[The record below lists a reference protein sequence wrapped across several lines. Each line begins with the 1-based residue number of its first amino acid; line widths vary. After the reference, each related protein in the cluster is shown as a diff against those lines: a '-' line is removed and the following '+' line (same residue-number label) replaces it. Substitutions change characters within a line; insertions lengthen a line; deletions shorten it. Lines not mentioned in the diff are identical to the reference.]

1 MTETRYGAAM
11 IIGNELEL
19 ERYVDDEDTILPFYR
34 IPLTGEF
41 LAAWAVHRLRETG
54 CRCKRLTAESS
65 ATVAKRATRADKDLV
80 YYSADATEA
89 RLIRAGK
96 ACVLTLEFNKKEE
109 EEDFIHFIADLICEN
124 QAQAKP
130 V

>member
-1 MTETRYGAAM
+1 MTETRYGAAT

-19 ERYVDDEDTILPFYR
+19 ERYVDNDDDTILPFYR

-41 LAAWAVHRLRETG
+41 IAAWAVHRLRQSG
-54 CRCKRLTAESS
+54 CRCKRLESS
-65 ATVAKRATRADKDLV
+65 ATVAKRATRSDKDLV
-80 YYSADATEA
+80 YFTANATEA

-96 ACVLTLEFNKKEE
+96 ACVVTLEFSDREE
-109 EEDFIHFIADLICEN
+109 EEDFIRFVTDLICDSPP
-124 QAQAKP
+124 AAKS

>member
-1 MTETRYGAAM
+1 MTETRYGAAL

-19 ERYVDDEDTILPFYR
+19 ERYVDSDDTILPFYR

-41 LAAWAVHRLRETG
+41 LAAWAVHRLRQMG
-54 CRCKRLTAESS
+54 CRCKRLAAESS

-80 YYSADATEA
+80 YYSAAATEA

-96 ACVLTLEFNKKEE
+96 ACVLTLEFGKKEE
-109 EEDFIHFIADLICEN
+109 EEDFIRFITDLICDSPSAARE
-124 QAQAKP
+124 

>member
-1 MTETRYGAAM
+1 MTETRYGVAK

-19 ERYVDDEDTILPFYR
+19 ERYVDDDTILPFYR

-41 LAAWAVHRLRETG
+41 IAAWAVHRLRQTGG
-54 CRCKRLTAESS
+54 CRCKRLESS
-65 ATVAKRATRADKDLV
+65 VTVAKRATRSDKDLV
-80 YYSADATEA
+80 YYTANATEA

-96 ACVLTLEFNKKEE
+96 ACVLTLDFSDKEE
-109 EEDFIHFIADLICEN
+109 EEDFIRFITDLICDSPP
-124 QAQAKP
+124 AAKP